1 MSRPDLVA
9 GRVAQRTRPN
19 QLRCV
24 FPTCYAP
31 KKKESFTTK
40 DTKVTKEEKIEQDRQ
55 AFLSF
60 VFLMLFFVSFASFVS
75 FVVET
80 LI

>member
-1 MSRPDLVA
+1 MDTASSRPI
-9 GRVAQRTRPN
+9 T
-19 QLRCV
+19 LR

-40 DTKVTKEEKIEQDRQ
+40 DTKITKEKEKIEQDRQ
-55 AFLSF
+55 SFLSL
-60 VFLMLFFVSFASFVS
+60 VFLMLFFVSFVS

-80 LI
+80 LIRTDQRG